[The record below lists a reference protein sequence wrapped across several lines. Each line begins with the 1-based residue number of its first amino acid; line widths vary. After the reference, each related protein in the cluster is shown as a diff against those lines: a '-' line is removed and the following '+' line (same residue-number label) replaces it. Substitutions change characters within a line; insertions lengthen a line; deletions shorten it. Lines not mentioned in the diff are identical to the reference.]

1 MKSISVTK
9 ARSDLYKLIDST
21 ENSHEPVQIIGK
33 RSNAVLISEQDWR
46 AIEETLFLLSIP
58 KMRESI
64 RKGLNTTLDECY
76 EDIDW

>member
-1 MKSISVTK
+1 MKTISVTK

-21 ENSHEPVQIIGK
+21 EKSHEPVQIIGK
-33 RSNAVLISEQDWR
+33 RSNAILISEEDWR

-64 RKGLNTTLDECY
+64 RKGLNTTLDKCY

>member
-21 ENSHEPVQIIGK
+21 KNSHEPVQIIGK
-33 RSNAVLISEQDWR
+33 RSNAVLISEEDWR

-58 KMRESI
+58 NMRESI
-64 RKGLNTTLDECY
+64 RKGLNTTLDKCY